1 MLLSQLE
8 YLVAVK
14 ECGSMSKAAAK
25 LFCSQPTIT
34 NAFKSIENEFGCKII
49 IRTSA
54 GTTFTDIGERI
65 VEDARVILGITNRWK
80 ERTQETDSKLKIS
93 FSGFNDRS
101 TILRL
106 LSAYRREN
114 PLTNCALESN
124 PKRGLSVLHAEDGTM
139 YRLGFIQQTPQELAE
154 TMRLANEY
162 GMKIAKLNAGCF
174 AVFGSTYNPLMQKGN
189 LRLADLAGHKVVLK
203 QGKDFPYIDE
213 LNKVGCDYSIDLG
226 DHDNIMIAL
235 MNDPALVSLS
245 PTTIQ
250 TEDVYLSSGLITMRE
265 ITDSNMELNQYFIF
279 PAFSRLTDPE
289 KTFIEY
295 IKKHAD
301 MFEIVE

>member
-49 IRTSA
+49 VRTSA
-54 GTTFTDIGERI
+54 GTTFTAIGERI

-80 ERTQETDSKLKIS
+80 ECTQESDSRLTIS

-114 PLTNCALESN
+114 PHITCALESN
-124 PKRGLSVLHAEDGTM
+124 PKRGMSVLQAEDGTM
-139 YRLGFIQQTPQELAE
+139 YRLGFIQQTPQELVE
-154 TMRLANEY
+154 TMKLADEY
-162 GMKIAKLNAGCF
+162 GMKVAKLNAGCF
-174 AVFGSTYNPLMQKGN
+174 AVFGSTYNPLLQKEN
-189 LRLADLAGHKVVLK
+189 LRLADIAGHKVVLK

-213 LNKVGCDYSIDLG
+213 LVNVGCDCSIELG

-235 MNDPALVSLS
+235 MNDTALISLS
-245 PTTIQ
+245 PTAIR
-250 TEDVYLSSGLITMRE
+250 TEDVYLRSGMITMRE
-265 ITDSNMELNQYFIF
+265 ITDCNMELNQYFVF

-289 KTFIEY
+289 KMFIEY
-295 IKKHAD
+295 IKKHAE
-301 MFEIVE
+301 MFELEE

>member
-14 ECGSMSKAAAK
+14 EYGSMSKAAAK

-54 GTTFTDIGERI
+54 GIKFTSIGERI
-65 VEDARVILGITNRWK
+65 VEDARVILGITSRWK
-80 ERTQETDSKLKIS
+80 ECDQERNSKLKIS

-106 LSAYRREN
+106 LSAYRHEN
-114 PLTNCALESN
+114 PNAACALESN
-124 PKRGLSVLHAEDGTM
+124 PKRGLSVLQAEDGSM
-139 YRLGFIQQTPQELAE
+139 YRLGFIQHTPQELIE
-154 TMRLANEY
+154 TRKLANEY
-162 GMKIAKLNAGCF
+162 GMNMAKLNVGCF
-174 AVFGSTYNPLMQKGN
+174 AVFGSTCNPLMQKEH
-189 LRLADLAGHKVVLK
+189 LRLTDLAGHKVVLK

-213 LNKVGCDYSIDLG
+213 LDSVKCDYSIELG

-235 MNDPALVSLS
+235 MNDAALISLS

-250 TEDVYLSSGLITMRE
+250 TEDVYLRSGMIAMRK
-265 ITDSNMELNQYFIF
+265 IIDCDLELNQYIIF
-279 PAFSRLTDPE
+279 PAFSRLTDSE
-289 KTFIEY
+289 KNFIEY
-295 IKKHAD
+295 LRKHAE
-301 MFEIVE
+301 MFEIEE

>member
-14 ECGSMSKAAAK
+14 EYGSMSKAAAK

-54 GTTFTDIGERI
+54 GTSFTGIGERI

-80 ERTQETDSKLKIS
+80 EYTQEIDSRLKIS

-101 TILRL
+101 TILKL

-114 PLTNCALESN
+114 PLITCALESN
-124 PKRGLSVLHAEDGTM
+124 PKRGLSVLQAEDGSM
-139 YRLGFIQQTPQELAE
+139 YRLGFIQQTPHELVE
-154 TMRLANEY
+154 TMKLANEY
-162 GMKIAKLNAGCF
+162 GMKIAKLNVGCF
-174 AVFGSTYNPLMQKGN
+174 AVFGSTYNPLMQMEY
-189 LRLADLAGHKVVLK
+189 LRLSDLAGHKVVLK

-213 LNKVGCDYSIDLG
+213 LNKVNCDYSIELG

-235 MNDPALVSLS
+235 MNDAALISLS

-250 TEDVYLSSGLITMRE
+250 TEDVYLRSGMVTMRE
-265 ITDSNMELNQYFIF
+265 IVDCNMELNQYIIF
-279 PAFSRLTDPE
+279 PSFSRLTDPE

-301 MFEIVE
+301 MFEIEE

>member
-124 PKRGLSVLHAEDGTM
+124 PKRGLSVLHGEDGTM